1 MATPSGPPTTAR
13 LLRAVDRAAF
23 VVALGQRLRAAG
35 VPVSFT
41 ALGAF
46 SDGLGVVRPAD
57 RSELYWTAR
66 VTLVDRAHDLAT
78 FDMVFESV
86 FSEAALMREGHTAG
100 HPPLNAED
108 QDWPA
113 SAHAPSAGDD
123 GGPGLPWHTL
133 PRATTSDAQA
143 PADSGSVVPELLP
156 SAVEALA
163 DVAFDELD
171 ADQLAVVGSWLERS
185 WVQWPTRRS
194 RRRRVHAAGRRIELR
209 ETIAASRRT
218 GWEAVRVS
226 RSRAVRRPR
235 SVTMVT
241 DVSESMRP
249 YSTAYLHLMR
259 AFARSRRAETF
270 AFSTA
275 LTRLTPAL
283 RNRSAEVA
291 MAEASAIVVDRFGGT
306 NLASSLAGLLR
317 SRHGNALRGGVLVVA
332 SDGWDSEE
340 PEQLARVLTRVER
353 RVHRLIWLN
362 PRAGVAGFE
371 PLVGSMAAALPFC
384 DELLPA
390 HTLRAVMDALDAVLV
405 STSRA

>member
-1 MATPSGPPTTAR
+1 M
-13 LLRAVDRAAF
+13 DRAAF

-86 FSEAALMREGHTAG
+86 FSEAALVREGHTAG

-171 ADQLAVVGSWLERS
+171 ADQLAVVGNWLETVVGAVADAPQPASTGARDRPS
-185 WVQWPTRRS
+185 GRAPRDDRGVTSYRLGGG
-194 RRRRVHAAGRRIELR
+194 AG
-209 ETIAASRRT
+209 
-218 GWEAVRVS
+218 
-226 RSRAVRRPR
+226 
-235 SVTMVT
+235 
-241 DVSESMRP
+241 
-249 YSTAYLHLMR
+249 
-259 AFARSRRAETF
+259 
-270 AFSTA
+270 
-275 LTRLTPAL
+275 
-283 RNRSAEVA
+283 
-291 MAEASAIVVDRFGGT
+291 
-306 NLASSLAGLLR
+306 
-317 SRHGNALRGGVLVVA
+317 
-332 SDGWDSEE
+332 E
-340 PEQLARVLTRVER
+340 P
-353 RVHRLIWLN
+353 
-362 PRAGVAGFE
+362 VAGG
-371 PLVGSMAAALPFC
+371 PAAAVG
-384 DELLPA
+384 DDGDG
-390 HTLRAVMDALDAVLV
+390 RQ
-405 STSRA
+405 